1 MSVGLQRL
9 REDAARLRQGALDKG
24 EDAAIV
30 DQAIQL
36 DAERRRLTNEADARK
51 AERNRLSQEVGA
63 AIRGGSRPDD
73 PTLAE
78 TRRRANAL
86 GSEIAALDTQIATAE
101 HDLEELLLRIPNP
114 ADPDVPIGGEDA
126 SVIVRSWGDPA
137 PHQRADG
144 SVVQPHWEIGE
155 AQGIL
160 ALQAGAKVTG
170 SGFPIYRAAGAA
182 LQRALIDF
190 MVGLHV
196 REHGMTEI
204 WPPALVNQASARG
217 TGQIPDKEDLMY
229 VVTRDDL
236 YLVPTAEV
244 PVTNIHRD

>member
-144 SVVQPHWEIGE
+144 
-155 AQGIL
+155 
-160 ALQAGAKVTG
+160 
-170 SGFPIYRAAGAA
+170 
-182 LQRALIDF
+182 
-190 MVGLHV
+190 
-196 REHGMTEI
+196 
-204 WPPALVNQASARG
+204 
-217 TGQIPDKEDLMY
+217 
-229 VVTRDDL
+229 
-236 YLVPTAEV
+236 
-244 PVTNIHRD
+244 